1 MFFMLFDKLS
11 EAGGEAT
18 SVSFLGVDAEIFG
31 LFHGLILPYKARF
44 EHWALCQFFRCH
56 IAEAKFGKLITYSL

>member
-1 MFFMLFDKLS
+1 MMSNWTLVVMFFMLFDKLS

-44 EHWALCQFFRCH
+44 EH
-56 IAEAKFGKLITYSL
+56 